1 MATILLI
8 ETATP
13 ICSTAIE
20 QNGKIMAIN
29 ESSEPNSHSS
39 KLSILIKELME
50 KANISYNMLDA
61 VCVSSGPGSYTGLR
75 IGVSTAKGLC
85 YALDKPLLS
94 AGTLQNMALG
104 YISKHPEYTGYI
116 CPMIDAR
123 RMEVYAAIFDSNGNC
138 IRPTS
143 ADIITESIYDE
154 WLNENHIQFIGDGAD
169 KTRAILENKHNALF
183 DTDFKLSAT
192 GMALMAED
200 LYNNHKFEDIAYF
213 EPFYLKDFVAAKPSV
228 KGLKIHLD
236 NKHNSGQ

>member
-20 QNGKIMAIN
+20 QNGEIIAIN
-29 ESSEPNSHSS
+29 ECSEPNSHSS

-94 AGTLQNMALG
+94 VGTLHSMALG
-104 YISKHPEYTGYI
+104 YLSQHPEHTGLI

-123 RMEVYAAIFDSNGNC
+123 RMEVYAAIFDNKGNC

-143 ADIITESIYDE
+143 ADIITESIYNE
-154 WLNENHIQFIGDGAD
+154 WLETNHISFIGDGAD
-169 KTRAILENKHNALF
+169 KTRSLLENKNNVSFH
-183 DTDFKLSAT
+183 TDFKISAT
-192 GMALMAED
+192 GMATIAEE
-200 LYNNHKFEDIAYF
+200 LYSKHKFEDIAYF

-228 KGLKIHLD
+228 KGLKI
-236 NKHNSGQ
+236 

>member
-20 QNGKIMAIN
+20 QNGKIITIN
-29 ESSEPNSHSS
+29 ECSEPNSHSS

-50 KANISYNMLDA
+50 KANMAYNMLDA
-61 VCVSSGPGSYTGLR
+61 ICVSSGPGSYTGLR

-94 AGTLQNMALG
+94 VGTLHSMALG
-104 YISKHPEYTGYI
+104 YLSQQPRHTGLI

-123 RMEVYAAIFDSNGNC
+123 RMEVYAAIFDNNGNC

-154 WLNENHIQFIGDGAD
+154 WLNNNNITFIGDGAD
-169 KTRAILENKHNALF
+169 KTRPLFENKNKVLF
-183 DTDFKLSAT
+183 DTDFKISAT
-192 GMALMAED
+192 GMAKIAED
-200 LYNNHKFEDIAYF
+200 LYKKHTFEDIAYF

-228 KGLKIHLD
+228 KGLKI
-236 NKHNSGQ
+236 